1 MWFWTVE
8 SNVDPINWCVI
19 RMLSP
24 IVSVI
29 KNHESLTLKVSNCAF
44 FFHIY
49 IRIESRRSCLKVTF
63 CSPFFD
69 LNSSDHEV
77 LANFALVLKTRRLT
91 CHCISSVLISIS
103 MARFLETAAVQESYS
118 VDHMIQDNERWY

>member
-1 MWFWTVE
+1 MTCLMWFWTVE

-49 IRIESRRSCLKVTF
+49 QDRIKTQLFKSYLLLSLFRS
-63 CSPFFD
+63 
-69 LNSSDHEV
+69 E
-77 LANFALVLKTRRLT
+77 
-91 CHCISSVLISIS
+91 
-103 MARFLETAAVQESYS
+103 
-118 VDHMIQDNERWY
+118 

>member
-1 MWFWTVE
+1 MAHSSF
-8 SNVDPINWCVI
+8 
-19 RMLSP
+19 
-24 IVSVI
+24 
-29 KNHESLTLKVSNCAF
+29 
-44 FFHIY
+44 IY
-49 IRIESRRSCLKVTF
+49 IRIESRHSCLKVTF